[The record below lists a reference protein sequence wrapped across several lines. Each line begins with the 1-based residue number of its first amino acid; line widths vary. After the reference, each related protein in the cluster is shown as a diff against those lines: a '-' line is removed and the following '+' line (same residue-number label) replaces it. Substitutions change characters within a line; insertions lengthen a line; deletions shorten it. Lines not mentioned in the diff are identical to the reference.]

1 MTLTQPDYHLKL
13 SLVLKFKSNLIV
25 TLQKKKIDVGV
36 FKWGGDKFKVQSS
49 YSINCHTQLA
59 ERTEMVLNNRAH
71 DQVHQSVIG

>member
-36 FKWGGDKFKVQSS
+36 FKWGVISSKFK
-49 YSINCHTQLA
+49 A
-59 ERTEMVLNNRAH
+59 RTVLTATH
-71 DQVHQSVIG
+71 S